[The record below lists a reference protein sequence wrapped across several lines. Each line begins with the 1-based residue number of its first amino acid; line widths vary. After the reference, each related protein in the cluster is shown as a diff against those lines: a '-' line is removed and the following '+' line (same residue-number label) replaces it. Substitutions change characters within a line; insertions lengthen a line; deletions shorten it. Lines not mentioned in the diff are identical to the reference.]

1 MMCPFDPQDIERLA
15 QILGAT
21 LTRDGNTWSFEQRS
35 SSGTLEQQ
43 VTIYPS
49 LATPDGERTLVTV
62 QSRTGFHQLFGCEAA
77 LVIEPDEIL
86 FIAREG
92 KTASCL
98 LIGAQRVCSLYANV
112 PMSLLQQKLDEL
124 DPAALLAVMQLSLAE
139 QYLIA
144 ETNGQ

>member
-1 MMCPFDPQDIERLA
+1 MICPFDAQDIERFA
-15 QILGAT
+15 QVLGAT
-21 LTRDGNTWSFEQRS
+21 LTREGNTWSFEQRS
-35 SSGTLEQQ
+35 SRGALEQL
-43 VTIYPS
+43 VTIYPC

-62 QSRTGFHQLFGCEAA
+62 QSRTGFHQLFGCEVA

-92 KTASCL
+92 RTASCL
-98 LIGAQRVCSLYANV
+98 LIGAQRICSLYANV
-112 PMSLLQQKLDEL
+112 PVSLLHQKLDEL

-144 ETNGQ
+144 ESNGR

>member
-1 MMCPFDPQDIERLA
+1 M
-15 QILGAT
+15 
-21 LTRDGNTWSFEQRS
+21 
-35 SSGTLEQQ
+35 
-43 VTIYPS
+43 
-49 LATPDGERTLVTV
+49 
-62 QSRTGFHQLFGCEAA
+62 
-77 LVIEPDEIL
+77 IEPDEIL